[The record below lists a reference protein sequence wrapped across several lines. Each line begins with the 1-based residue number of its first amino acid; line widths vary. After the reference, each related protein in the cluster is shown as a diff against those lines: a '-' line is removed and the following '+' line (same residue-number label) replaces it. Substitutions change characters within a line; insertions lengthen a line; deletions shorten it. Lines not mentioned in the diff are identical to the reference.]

1 MSAPAT
7 ADAVC
12 GAAALR
18 AKIAAMHIAT
28 GRLFAMFSFDVG
40 FEIDLRRL
48 RPPRS
53 EPTGDPPNGGRKT
66 APARVQYPSPSLSLP
81 VGSRALALADRPAVA
96 DVTLRAHE
104 FGAVTVLFT
113 FPFDSVECEG
123 LPGLTAALTAGS
135 TLESTARTVLREA
148 LPRLAP
154 AIVRPAPDGH
164 GLVEDYY
171 VVQVSRFDPET
182 DAPALLGT
190 HRDLLARIVHC
201 EPQPLSPSETDEV
214 LRTAVTYR
222 PRDLVVTDWNVAL
235 VYDEEY
241 EDALDVLEL
250 LNVQLLELR
259 FLDTMLDRR
268 IGALYEHV
276 GQPRRLLS
284 FRREVVR
291 VRELSELR
299 LDTATLRERLVNAVK
314 LVGDLYLTKI
324 YARTADRL
332 HLGEWQRSIDGK
344 LELVQKIA
352 DVLAGR
358 AATARAELLELT
370 IILLIVFEIV
380 LFFVR

>member
-1 MSAPAT
+1 M
-7 ADAVC
+7 
-12 GAAALR
+12 R
-18 AKIAAMHIAT
+18 IAT
-28 GRLFAMFSFDVG
+28 GRFFAIFSFDVG

-48 RPPRS
+48 RPPARES
-53 EPTGDPPNGGRKT
+53 AVDPASAGRKAT
-66 APARVQYPSPSLSLP
+66 PARVQYPSPVLSLP
-81 VGSRALALADRPAVA
+81 IGARDCTIADRTVTA

-104 FGAVTVLFT
+104 FGAVTVLLE
-113 FPFDSVECEG
+113 FPFDDVECEG
-123 LPGLTAALTAGS
+123 LPHLTATLT
-135 TLESTARTVLREA
+135 TRTNLEATARA
-148 LPRLAP
+148 LLHESMPRLAP
-154 AIVRPAPDGH
+154 AIVRPAHDGY

-171 VVQVSRFDPET
+171 VLQVSCFAPET

-201 EPQPLSPSETDEV
+201 EPERQSPSETDEV

-222 PRDLVVTDWNVAL
+222 PNDLVVTDWNVAL

-259 FLDTMLDRR
+259 FLDAMLDRR

-276 GQPRRLLS
+276 GRPRRLLS
-284 FRREVVR
+284 FRREVVH
-291 VRELSELR
+291 VRELSELG

-344 LELVQKIA
+344 LELVQKISN
-352 DVLAGR
+352 VLSGR

-370 IILLIVFEIV
+370 IIVLILFEIV

>member
-1 MSAPAT
+1 M
-7 ADAVC
+7 
-12 GAAALR
+12 R
-18 AKIAAMHIAT
+18 IAE
-28 GRLFAMFSFDVG
+28 GRLFALFSFDVG
-40 FEIDLRRL
+40 YEIDLARL
-48 RPPRS
+48 RAETPAGGATNDPRKEAAPP
-53 EPTGDPPNGGRKT
+53 
-66 APARVQYPSPSLSLP
+66 RVQYPSPA
-81 VGSRALALADRPAVA
+81 VALALGPREVPLAGRRVGAE
-96 DVTLRAHE
+96 VTLRAHE
-104 FGAVTVLFT
+104 FGAATVVLAL
-113 FPFDSVECEG
+113 PFEG
-123 LPGLTAALTAGS
+123 VDCAVVPTLMANLTTANALET
-135 TLESTARTVLREA
+135 TARAVLDDA
-148 LPRLAP
+148 LPALAA
-154 AIVRPAPDGH
+154 AITRPAAGGFD
-164 GLVEDYY
+164 LVEDYY
-171 VVQVSRFDPET
+171 VVQVSRFDPDA

-235 VYDEEY
+235 VFDEEW

-259 FLDTMLDRR
+259 FLDAMLDRR
-268 IGALYEHV
+268 IGALWEHV
-276 GQPRRLLS
+276 SRPRRLFS

-324 YARTADRL
+324 YARTAERL
-332 HLGEWQRSIDGK
+332 HLDEWQRSIDGK

-352 DVLAGR
+352 DVLSGR
-358 AATARAELLELT
+358 AATARAEILELT
-370 IILLIVFEIV
+370 IILLIAFEIV

>member
-1 MSAPAT
+1 M
-7 ADAVC
+7 
-12 GAAALR
+12 R
-18 AKIAAMHIAT
+18 IAE

-40 FEIDLRRL
+40 YEIDLRRV
-48 RPPRS
+48 RGAHPA
-53 EPTGDPPNGGRKT
+53 DAANGGRKD
-66 APARVQYPSPSLSLP
+66 AGPPRVQFPSPAASLS
-81 VGSRALALADRPAVA
+81 VGPRPIALDGRTVTA

-104 FGAVTVLFT
+104 FGAVTVLFAI
-113 FPFDSVECEG
+113 PFDDVACDR
-123 LPGLTAALTAGS
+123 LPSLTATLTAGNA
-135 TLESTARTVLREA
+135 LEATARGILQEA

-154 AIVRPAPDGH
+154 AIVRPALDGH
-164 GLVEDYY
+164 QLVEDYY
-171 VVQVSRFDPET
+171 VVQVSRFDPDT

-201 EPQPLSPSETDEV
+201 EPHLLSPSETDEV

-222 PRDLVVTDWNVAL
+222 PRDLVVTDWNIAL
-235 VYDEEY
+235 VFDEEW

-259 FLDTMLDRR
+259 FLDAMLDRR

-276 GQPRRLLS
+276 SRPRRLLS

-324 YARTADRL
+324 YARTAERL

-352 DVLAGR
+352 DVLSGR

-370 IILLIVFEIV
+370 IILLILFEIV

>member
-1 MSAPAT
+1 M
-7 ADAVC
+7 
-12 GAAALR
+12 R
-18 AKIAAMHIAT
+18 IAA

-40 FEIDLRRL
+40 YEIDLRRL
-48 RPPRS
+48 RLTQR
-53 EPTGDPPNGGRKT
+53 ETGHAADLTNGGRKT
-66 APARVQYPSPSLSLP
+66 TPARVQYPSPTLSLP
-81 VGSRALALADRPAVA
+81 VGSRSLALADHLAVA
-96 DVTLRAHE
+96 EVTLRAHE
-104 FGAVTVLFT
+104 FGAVTVLFA
-113 FPFDSVECEG
+113 FPFDDVDCGGLPVLTATLTTSSALETAARAILHEA
-123 LPGLTAALTAGS
+123 LPGLT
-135 TLESTARTVLREA
+135 
-148 LPRLAP
+148 P
-154 AIVRPAPDGH
+154 AIVRPALDAH

-171 VVQVSRFDPET
+171 VVQVSRFEPEA

-222 PRDLVVTDWNVAL
+222 PHDLVVTDWNVAL
-235 VYDEEY
+235 VYDDEY
-241 EDALDVLEL
+241 EDALGVLEL

-268 IGALYEHV
+268 ISTLYEHV
-276 GQPRRLLS
+276 GRPHRLLS

-344 LELVQKIA
+344 LELVQKIS
-352 DVLAGR
+352 DVVAGR

-370 IILLIVFEIV
+370 IIVLILFEIG

>member
-1 MSAPAT
+1 M
-7 ADAVC
+7 
-12 GAAALR
+12 R
-18 AKIAAMHIAT
+18 IAE
-28 GRLFAMFSFDVG
+28 GRLFALFSFDVG
-40 FEIDLRRL
+40 YEIDLARVRADG
-48 RPPRS
+48 RGAERTADVRKEGAPP
-53 EPTGDPPNGGRKT
+53 
-66 APARVQYPSPSLSLP
+66 RVQYPTPA
-81 VGSRALALADRPAVA
+81 VTLALEPRHVMLAERMVEAEVK
-96 DVTLRAHE
+96 LRAHE
-104 FGAVTVLFT
+104 FGAVTVLLGL
-113 FPFDSVECEG
+113 PFDDVDC
-123 LPGLTAALTAGS
+123 AALPTLMANLTTGS
-135 TLESTARTVLREA
+135 ALEAAARAMLAVA
-148 LPRLAP
+148 LPTFAP
-154 AIVRPAPDGH
+154 AITGPALDGL

-171 VVQVSRFDPET
+171 VIQVTRFAPDA

-190 HRDLLARIVHC
+190 HRDVLARILHC

-214 LRTAVTYR
+214 LRTAVTYG

-235 VYDEEY
+235 VFDEEW

-259 FLDTMLDRR
+259 FLDAMLDRR

-276 GQPRRLLS
+276 SRPRRLLS

-291 VRELSELR
+291 VRELAELR

-324 YARTADRL
+324 YARTAERL

-370 IILLIVFEIV
+370 IILLIAFEIV

>member
-1 MSAPAT
+1 M
-7 ADAVC
+7 
-12 GAAALR
+12 R
-18 AKIAAMHIAT
+18 IAA

-48 RPPRS
+48 RAAHPQPGHPPD
-53 EPTGDPPNGGRKT
+53 PTNGGRKT
-66 APARVQYPSPSLSLP
+66 APARVRYPSPALSLP
-81 VGSRALALADRPAVA
+81 IGARSLTLGDRPAVA
-96 DVTLRAHE
+96 EVTLRAHE
-104 FGAVTVLFT
+104 FGAVTVLFA
-113 FPFDSVECEG
+113 FPFDDVDCAG
-123 LPGLTAALTAGS
+123 LPVLTAGLATRT
-135 TLESTARTVLREA
+135 TLETAARAILDEA
-148 LPRLAP
+148 LPRLGP
-154 AIVRPAPDGH
+154 AIVRPALDGH

-171 VVQVSRFDPET
+171 VVQVSRFEPET
-182 DAPALLGT
+182 DAPALLDT

-235 VYDEEY
+235 VFDEDY

-276 GQPRRLLS
+276 GRPRRLLS

-299 LDTATLRERLVNAVK
+299 LDTVTLRERLVNAVK
-314 LVGDLYLTKI
+314 LLGDLYLTKI

-332 HLGEWQRSIDGK
+332 HLGEWQRSLDGK
-344 LELVQKIA
+344 LELVQKIT

-358 AATARAELLELT
+358 ASTARAELLELT
-370 IILLIVFEIV
+370 IILLILFEIV

>member
-1 MSAPAT
+1 M
-7 ADAVC
+7 
-12 GAAALR
+12 R
-18 AKIAAMHIAT
+18 IAA

-40 FEIDLRRL
+40 YEIDLGRL
-48 RPPRS
+48 RLAHA
-53 EPTGDPPNGGRKT
+53 TTAGADGARKST
-66 APARVQYPSPSLSLP
+66 PARVRYPSPAVLLA
-81 VGSRALALADRPAVA
+81 VGVRPLALAGRTVTA

-104 FGAVTVLFT
+104 FGAVTVLFAA
-113 FPFDSVECEG
+113 PFDDVACEE
-123 LPGLTAALTAGS
+123 LPALTAWLTADT
-135 TLESTARTVLREA
+135 TLETVARAALDEA
-148 LPRLAP
+148 LPRLAS
-154 AIVRPAPDGH
+154 AIVRPAPEGQ

-171 VVQVSRFDPET
+171 VVQVSRFAPDA

-201 EPQPLSPSETDEV
+201 EPQALSPSETDEV
-214 LRTAVTYR
+214 LRTAVTYQ

-235 VYDEEY
+235 VFDEEW

-268 IGALYEHV
+268 IRALYEHV
-276 GQPRRLLS
+276 SRPRRLLS

-291 VRELSELR
+291 VRELTELR

-344 LELVQKIA
+344 LELVSKIA
-352 DVLAGR
+352 DVLSSR
-358 AATARAELLELT
+358 ATTARAELLEIT
-370 IILLIVFEIV
+370 IILLILFEIV

>member
-1 MSAPAT
+1 MQIE
-7 ADAVC
+7 
-12 GAAALR
+12 R
-18 AKIAAMHIAT
+18 

-40 FEIDLRRL
+40 YEVDLGRVRATL
-48 RPPRS
+48 GAAAPPA
-53 EPTGDPPNGGRKT
+53 EATDGGRKAT
-66 APARVQYPSPSLSLP
+66 PARAQYAAPAVSLP
-81 VGSRALALADRPAVA
+81 VGSRRIQIADRSVDAE
-96 DVTLRAHE
+96 VTLRAHE
-104 FGAVTVLFT
+104 FGAVTVLFAV
-113 FPFDSVECEG
+113 PFDDVACDG
-123 LPGLTAALTAGS
+123 LPALTA
-135 TLESTARTVLREA
+135 TLTAGTALETTARSILHES
-148 LPRLAP
+148 LPRLAS
-154 AIVRPAPDGH
+154 AIVRPGLDGH

-171 VVQVSRFDPET
+171 VVQVSRFVPDA

-214 LRTAVTYR
+214 LRTAVTYQ

-235 VYDEEY
+235 VFDAEW

-268 IGALYEHV
+268 ISALYEHV
-276 GQPRRLLS
+276 SRPRRLLS

-352 DVLAGR
+352 DVLSGR
-358 AATARAELLELT
+358 ATTARAELLELT

>member
-1 MSAPAT
+1 
-7 ADAVC
+7 
-12 GAAALR
+12 
-18 AKIAAMHIAT
+18 MHIAA

-40 FEIDLRRL
+40 FEIDLARL
-48 RPPRS
+48 RVLHPEGRRAVAADD
-53 EPTGDPPNGGRKT
+53 PTRPSG
-66 APARVQYPSPSLSLP
+66 PARARYPAPP
-81 VGSRALALADRPAVA
+81 VALDRGSRSLTVEGRTGTATVS
-96 DVTLRAHE
+96 LRAHE
-104 FGAVTVLFT
+104 FGAVTVLFALA
-113 FPFDSVECEG
+113 FDGVDCEL
-123 LPGLTAALTAGS
+123 LPSIAASLTAGGA
-135 TLESTARTVLREA
+135 LETEARRALHEA
-148 LPRLAP
+148 LPDVTP
-154 AIVRPAPDGH
+154 AVARPALDGYQ
-164 GLVEDYY
+164 LIEDYY
-171 VVQVSRFDPET
+171 VIQVTRFAPDV
-182 DAPALLGT
+182 DAADLLGT

-201 EPQPLSPSETDEV
+201 EPKPLSPSEIDEV
-214 LRTAVTYR
+214 LRTAVTYT

-235 VYDEEY
+235 VYDEDY

-268 IGALYEHV
+268 INALYEHV
-276 GQPRRLLS
+276 GRPRRLLS

-299 LDTATLRERLVNAVK
+299 LDTASIRERLVNAVK

-332 HLGEWQRSIDGK
+332 HLGEWQRSIEGK

-358 AATARAELLELT
+358 AATARAEILELT
-370 IILLIVFEIV
+370 IILLILFEIV

>member
-1 MSAPAT
+1 MRI
-7 ADAVC
+7 AD
-12 GAAALR
+12 GKL
-18 AKIAAMHIAT
+18 
-28 GRLFAMFSFDVG
+28 LAMFSFDVG
-40 FEIDLRRL
+40 YEIDLRRL
-48 RPPRS
+48 RLLSLEGERAHGQS
-53 EPTGDPPNGGRKT
+53 DGGRKAT
-66 APARVQYPSPSLSLP
+66 PARVQYPSPAITLP
-81 VGSRALALADRPAVA
+81 FAERTLTLAGGAAVA
-96 DVTLRAHE
+96 EVRLRAHE

-113 FPFDSVECEG
+113 LPFDTITCDG
-123 LPGLTAALTAGS
+123 LPELTAALS
-135 TLESTARTVLREA
+135 TDANLESEARAVLHDA

-154 AIVRPAPDGH
+154 AILRPTLDGH
-164 GLVEDYY
+164 ALVEDYY
-171 VVQVSRFDPET
+171 VVQASRFEPDT

-201 EPQPLSPSETDEV
+201 EPMTLSPSETDEV
-214 LRTAVTYR
+214 LRTAVTYT
-222 PRDLVVTDWNVAL
+222 PRDLVVTDWNVAF
-235 VYDEEY
+235 VYDEDY
-241 EDALDVLEL
+241 QDALDVLEL

-268 IGALYEHV
+268 VNALYEHV
-276 GQPRRLLS
+276 GRPRRFLS

-299 LDTATLRERLVNAVK
+299 LDTAALRERLVNAVK

-358 AATARAELLELT
+358 AATARAEILELT
-370 IILLIVFEIV
+370 IIVLILFEIA

>member
-1 MSAPAT
+1 M
-7 ADAVC
+7 
-12 GAAALR
+12 R
-18 AKIAAMHIAT
+18 IAR
-28 GRLFAMFSFDVG
+28 GRLFALFSFDVG
-40 FEIDLRRL
+40 YEIDLGRVRAVQAAA
-48 RPPRS
+48 PPS
-53 EPTGDPPNGGRKT
+53 GDGGGSGRKST
-66 APARVQYPSPSLSLP
+66 PARVQFPSPAVTIPAGQQTLLLAGRS
-81 VGSRALALADRPAVA
+81 VGA
-96 DVTLRAHE
+96 DVSLRAHE
-104 FGAVTVLFT
+104 FGAVTVVFT
-113 FPFDSVECEG
+113 VPFDGVDLSG
-123 LPGLTAALTAGS
+123 LPAFTTTLTSGTGLETAARA
-135 TLESTARTVLREA
+135 TLRAE
-148 LPRLAP
+148 LPRLGDAV
-154 AIVRPAPDGH
+154 VRPATDAPE
-164 GLVEDYY
+164 LVEDYY
-171 VVQVSRFDPET
+171 VVQVSRFDPPTE
-182 DAPALLGT
+182 APALLGT

-201 EPQPLSPSETDEV
+201 EPQDLSPSETDEV

-235 VYDEEY
+235 VFDEEW

-259 FLDTMLDRR
+259 FLDAMLDRR

-276 GQPRRLLS
+276 SRPRRLLS
-284 FRREVVR
+284 FRREVVK
-291 VRELSELR
+291 VRELSEIR

-352 DVLAGR
+352 DVLEGR

-370 IILLIVFEIV
+370 IILLIAFEIV

>member
-1 MSAPAT
+1 M
-7 ADAVC
+7 
-12 GAAALR
+12 R
-18 AKIAAMHIAT
+18 IAT
-28 GRLFAMFSFDVG
+28 GRLFAIFSFDVG
-40 FEIDLRRL
+40 YEIAVARL
-48 RPPRS
+48 RTAAAAATP
-53 EPTGDPPNGGRKT
+53 EAPNGARKST
-66 APARVQYPSPSLSLP
+66 PARVQFQSPPVTLP
-81 VGSRALALADRPAVA
+81 AGTHALEILDRTVTAE
-96 DVTLRAHE
+96 VTLRAHE
-104 FGAVTVLFT
+104 FGVVSVLFAA
-113 FPFDSVECEG
+113 PCDDVDGER
-123 LPGLTAALTAGS
+123 LPAFTAALTSGS
-135 TLESTARTVLREA
+135 ALESAARAVLRAHLPA
-148 LPRLAP
+148 LAH
-154 AIVRPAPDGH
+154 AVVRPAPDP
-164 GLVEDYY
+164 LDVVEDYY
-171 VVQVSRFDPET
+171 VLQVSRFDPAT
-182 DAPALLGT
+182 DAEALLGT
-190 HRDLLARIVHC
+190 HRELLARIVHC
-201 EPQPLSPSETDEV
+201 EPHRLSPSETDEV

-235 VYDEEY
+235 VYDEEW

-259 FLDTMLDRR
+259 FLDAMLDRR

-276 GQPRRLLS
+276 SRPRRLLS

-370 IILLIVFEIV
+370 IILLIAFEIV

>member
-1 MSAPAT
+1 M
-7 ADAVC
+7 
-12 GAAALR
+12 R
-18 AKIAAMHIAT
+18 IAA

-40 FEIDLRRL
+40 FQIDFRHLRSS
-48 RPPRS
+48 PR
-53 EPTGDPPNGGRKT
+53 ETPGDPPSGGHKT
-66 APARVQYPSPSLSLP
+66 APARVQYPSPAFLLP
-81 VGSRALALADRPAVA
+81 IGSRSVTLADRPAVA
-96 DVTLRAHE
+96 EVTLRAHE
-104 FGAVTVLFT
+104 FGAVTVRLA
-113 FPFDSVECEG
+113 FPFDCIDCAG
-123 LPGLTAALTAGS
+123 LPALMATLTTGS
-135 TLESTARTVLREA
+135 TLESAARVILHEA
-148 LPRLAP
+148 LPSLTP
-154 AIVRPAPDGH
+154 AIVRPALDGH

-171 VVQVSRFDPET
+171 VVQVSRFEPET

-235 VYDEEY
+235 VYDEEF

-268 IGALYEHV
+268 ISALYEHV
-276 GQPRRLLS
+276 GRPRRLLS

-314 LVGDLYLTKI
+314 LVGDLYLTEI

-370 IILLIVFEIV
+370 IIVLILFEIV

>member
-1 MSAPAT
+1 M
-7 ADAVC
+7 
-12 GAAALR
+12 R
-18 AKIAAMHIAT
+18 IER

-40 FEIDLRRL
+40 YEVDLARVRAL
-48 RPPRS
+48 HLPSAPIGEPP
-53 EPTGDPPNGGRKT
+53 DGGRKAT
-66 APARVQYPSPSLSLP
+66 PARVQYPSPAVALP
-81 VGSRALALADRPAVA
+81 IGPRRIQIADRSLDA

-104 FGAVTVLFT
+104 FGAVTVLFAL
-113 FPFDSVECEG
+113 PFDDEPCDD
-123 LPGLTAALTAGS
+123 LPALTATLTAGT
-135 TLESTARTVLREA
+135 TLEATARAILHEA
-148 LPRLAP
+148 LAGLAS
-154 AIVRPAPDGH
+154 AIARPAFDGH

-171 VVQVSRFDPET
+171 VVQVSRFAPDA

-201 EPQPLSPSETDEV
+201 EPQALSPSETDEV
-214 LRTAVTYR
+214 LRTAVTYQ

-235 VYDEEY
+235 VFDEEW

-276 GQPRRLLS
+276 SRPRRLLS

-332 HLGEWQRSIDGK
+332 HLGEWQRGIDGK

-352 DVLAGR
+352 DVLSGR
-358 AATARAELLELT
+358 AATARAELLEIT

>member
-1 MSAPAT
+1 
-7 ADAVC
+7 
-12 GAAALR
+12 
-18 AKIAAMHIAT
+18 
-28 GRLFAMFSFDVG
+28 MFSFDVG
-40 FEIDLRRL
+40 YEIDLGRL
-48 RPPRS
+48 RAFRATSPSPPD
-53 EPTGDPPNGGRKT
+53 GANGGRKVG
-66 APARVQYPSPSLSLP
+66 PPRVRYPSPALSFA
-81 VGSRALALADRPAVA
+81 VGSRTLVVADREIQAE
-96 DVTLRAHE
+96 VTIRAHE
-104 FGAVTVLFT
+104 FGAVTVLFAV
-113 FPFDSVECEG
+113 PFDDVACDG
-123 LPGLTAALTAGS
+123 LPVLTARLTTDTALENAARAVLNELLPSLATA
-135 TLESTARTVLREA
+135 V
-148 LPRLAP
+148 
-154 AIVRPAPDGH
+154 VRPALDGH

-171 VVQVSRFDPET
+171 VVQVSRFEPDA

-201 EPQPLSPSETDEV
+201 EPQALSPSETDEV
-214 LRTAVTYR
+214 LRTAVTYQ

-235 VYDEEY
+235 VFDEEW

-276 GQPRRLLS
+276 SRPRRLLS

-352 DVLAGR
+352 DVLSGR

-370 IILLIVFEIV
+370 IILLILFEIV

>member
-1 MSAPAT
+1 M
-7 ADAVC
+7 
-12 GAAALR
+12 R
-18 AKIAAMHIAT
+18 IAA
-28 GRLFAMFSFDVG
+28 GRFFAMFSFDVG
-40 FEIDLRRL
+40 FEIDLGRVRASASSAEV
-48 RPPRS
+48 RS
-53 EPTGDPPNGGRKT
+53 EGRKD
-66 APARVQYPSPSLSLP
+66 APARVRYPSP
-81 VGSRALALADRPAVA
+81 AVA
-96 DVTLRAHE
+96 LPAGTRTIAFAGRTCDAEVGLRVHE
-104 FGAVTVLFT
+104 FGAVTVLFAC
-113 FPFDSVECEG
+113 PFDDVDCES
-123 LPGLTAALTAGS
+123 LPALTAMLTTGS
-135 TLESTARTVLREA
+135 ELERAARDVLGECF
-148 LPRLAP
+148 PRLRA
-154 AIVRPAPDGH
+154 AIVRPALEGL

-171 VVQVSRFDPET
+171 VVQVSRFAPET

-201 EPQPLSPSETDEV
+201 EPQPLSSSETDEV

-235 VYDEEY
+235 VYDEDWQ
-241 EDALDVLEL
+241 DALDVLEL

-268 IGALYEHV
+268 IDAIYEHV
-276 GQPRRLLS
+276 GRPRRLLS
-284 FRREVVR
+284 FRREVVQ

-344 LELVQKIA
+344 LELVQKIV

-370 IILLIVFEIV
+370 IILLILFEIV

>member
-1 MSAPAT
+1 MQ
-7 ADAVC
+7 
-12 GAAALR
+12 
-18 AKIAAMHIAT
+18 IAA

-40 FEIDLRRL
+40 FEIDLARL
-48 RPPRS
+48 RLLHPAGRS
-53 EPTGDPPNGGRKT
+53 SAATAESTRTGG
-66 APARVQYPSPSLSLP
+66 PARAQYPSPAVTLER
-81 VGSRALALADRPAVA
+81 GARALTVGDRTGTATA
-96 DVTLRAHE
+96 ALRAHE
-104 FGAVTVLFT
+104 FGAVTILFT
-113 FPFDSVECEG
+113 VPFDDVECDG
-123 LPGLTAALTAGS
+123 LPAIAASLTAAGV
-135 TLESTARTVLREA
+135 LESAARRELQDA
-148 LPRLAP
+148 MPELMP
-154 AIVRPAPDGH
+154 AIARPARDAYE
-164 GLVEDYY
+164 LIEDYY
-171 VVQVSRFDPET
+171 VIQVTRFAPDV

-214 LRTAVTYR
+214 LRTAVTYT

-235 VYDEEY
+235 VYDEDY

-259 FLDTMLDRR
+259 FLDAMLDRR
-268 IGALYEHV
+268 INALYEHV
-276 GQPRRLLS
+276 GRPRRLLS

-299 LDTATLRERLVNAVK
+299 LDTASIRERLVNAVK

-344 LELVQKIA
+344 LELVQNIA
-352 DVLAGR
+352 GVFSDR
-358 AATARAELLELT
+358 AATARAEILELT